1 MIYKL
6 KDFTNC
12 QFNPLAEG
20 QLLSVYPR
28 LTEIV
33 DPEWRDEYL
42 DSILRYMIMVYD
54 PKSPLV
60 YNERD
65 LNYRKGIAIE
75 LAKLEDEIT
84 AEAVINSTHEYS
96 SQLIIKYLIR
106 FVRSKEWAAIC
117 AFESSFYE
125 SIREVLDP
133 ISGKNSREKLD
144 SVQKKAV
151 IKQEIVEDIKRLDTL
166 YRTFFGE
173 DEELMNKNKRRL
185 TPEMI
190 ANNGK

>member
-1 MIYKL
+1 MIYK
-6 KDFTNC
+6 KQDFNNC
-12 QFNPLAEG
+12 AFNPLAEDPI
-20 QLLSVYPR
+20 LSVYPK

-33 DPEWRDEYL
+33 DPDWRDEYL

-60 YNERD
+60 FNERD
-65 LNYRKGIAIE
+65 LNYRKGIALE
-75 LAKLEDEIT
+75 LIHMDDET
-84 AEAVINSTHEYS
+84 VAEAIVNSTHKYS
-96 SQLIIKYLIR
+96 PALIIHYLRR
-106 FVRSKEWAAIC
+106 FARSKEWAAIC
-117 AFESSFYE
+117 AFDSSYWE
-125 SIREVLDP
+125 SIKEVMEP
-133 ISGKNSREKLD
+133 IEGKNSREKLD

-151 IKQEIVEDIKRLDTL
+151 IKQEIIEDIKRLDML

-190 ANNGK
+190 ANGR

>member
-1 MIYKL
+1 MIYK
-6 KDFTNC
+6 KEAFNSC
-12 QFNPLAEG
+12 HFNPMIGEAMFTA
-20 QLLSVYPR
+20 YPK
-28 LTEIV
+28 LTEII
-33 DPEWRDEYL
+33 DLDWLDEHL

-60 YNERD
+60 FNERD
-65 LNYRKGIAIE
+65 LTYRKGIAIE
-75 LAKLEDEIT
+75 LAKFNDETII
-84 AEAVINSTHEYS
+84 EAVLNSTHKYS
-96 SQLIIKYLIR
+96 PELIIKYLTR
-106 FVRSKEWAAIC
+106 FARSKEWAAIC
-117 AFESSFYE
+117 AFESSYWE
-125 SIREVLDP
+125 SIKEVIEP

-151 IKQEIVEDIKRLDTL
+151 IKQESIEDIKRLDML

-190 ANNGK
+190 ANGRQ